1 MSFQI
6 RRAKLNEVN
15 TVSEE
20 AIPLNSVNI
29 KDLVLVRLDHVSKA
43 SWQPQFMIV

>member
-1 MSFQI
+1 MRQ
-6 RRAKLNEVN
+6 AKLDEMD

-20 AIPLNSVNI
+20 AKFINSVNV

-43 SWQPQFMIV
+43 SWQPQFMIVRDA

>member
-1 MSFQI
+1 MRQ
-6 RRAKLNEVN
+6 AKVDEMDFVG
-15 TVSEE
+15 EQ
-20 AIPLNSVNI
+20 AMFINSVNV